1 MHLDTGFRPSKH
13 GFGFANSWRDLLL
26 GVITSR
32 GRCGGMVFATLDAFL
47 AGSPLSD
54 ESRSASLPAHDS
66 PLARSIWRRQM
77 QSVAVGLGGNLWKFV
92 RFTYLPSSSALG
104 VGIATR
110 RELLAVFDSLRVGRP
125 APLGLVSG
133 IGLTHM
139 ARNHQVLAYA
149 ARFDEERATL
159 WIYDPN
165 HPRRDDVTLEVP
177 MDPHAPVR
185 EHIGARVKPWRG
197 LFVERYSPVGRTI

>member
-1 MHLDTGFRPSKH
+1 MHLDTDFRPSKH

-32 GRCGGMVFATLDAFL
+32 GRCGGMVFAALDAFL
-47 AGSPLSD
+47 AGSPLSG
-54 ESRSASLPAHDS
+54 EARSASLPAHDS
-66 PLARSIWRRQM
+66 PLARSIWKRQM
-77 QSVAVGLGGNLWKFV
+77 QSVVVGLGDNLWKFA
-92 RFTYLPSSSALG
+92 RFTYLPSASPLG
-104 VGIATR
+104 VGVATR
-110 RELLAVFDSLRVGRP
+110 RELLTVFDRLRIGHP

-149 ARFDEERATL
+149 ARFDDEGVTIR
-159 WIYDPN
+159 IYDPN

-177 MDPHAPVR
+177 MDPHAPVL
-185 EHIGARVKPWRG
+185 EHIGTRVKPWRG
-197 LFVERYSPVGRTI
+197 LFVERYSPIVLNG

>member
-1 MHLDTGFRPSKH
+1 M
-13 GFGFANSWRDLLL
+13 FA
-26 GVITSR
+26 
-32 GRCGGMVFATLDAFL
+32 ALDAFL
-47 AGSPLSD
+47 AGSPLSG
-54 ESRSASLPAHDS
+54 EARSAALPAHDS
-66 PLARSIWRRQM
+66 PLARSIWKRQM

-110 RELLAVFDSLRVGRP
+110 RELLAVFDSLRAGRP

-133 IGLTHM
+133 IGLTHL

-177 MDPHAPVR
+177 MDPHAPVL
-185 EHIGARVKPWRG
+185 EHIGTRVKPWRG
-197 LFVERYSPVGRTI
+197 LFVERYSPAARSV

>member
-13 GFGFANSWRDLLL
+13 GFGFANTWRDLLL

-32 GRCGGMVFATLDAFL
+32 GRCGGMVFAALDAFL
-47 AGSPLSD
+47 ANVELSE
-54 ESRSASLPAHDS
+54 ESRGASLPAHDS
-66 PLARSIWRRQM
+66 GLARSIWKRQV
-77 QSVAVGLGGNLWKFV
+77 QSVVVGLGGNLWRFA
-92 RFTYLPSSSALG
+92 RFTYLPSASPLG
-104 VGIATR
+104 VGVATR
-110 RELLAVFDSLRVGRP
+110 RELLTVFDSLRVGRP

-149 ARFDEERATL
+149 ARFDEERVT
-159 WIYDPN
+159 IRVYDPN

-177 MDPHAPVR
+177 MDPHAPVLER
-185 EHIGARVKPWRG
+185 IGTRVKPWRG
-197 LFVERYSPVGRTI
+197 LFVERYSPVVHQA